1 MTILE
6 FADGTVIAISTR
18 PTSLGIMAARGETP
32 AAFGRRGPMINL
44 P

>member
-6 FADGTVIAISTR
+6 FPNRIVIAISTR
-18 PTSLGIMAARGETP
+18 PTSLGIMA
-32 AAFGRRGPMINL
+32 GPMINL